1 MQMDDIEMLAL
12 EHTNKPPQSGK
23 VRARTD
29 RASHRDRHDWD
40 TNAGEII
47 DELIVAAGIFPAER
61 AGDNRLETT
70 LIQTSRDYLHMGTYP
85 GDRRLNDME
94 DTHTHARNALARPYA
109 RS

>member
-1 MQMDDIEMLAL
+1 MDDIKAL
-12 EHTNKPPQSGK
+12 MPEHTDKPPERGNIRT
-23 VRARTD
+23 RAD

-40 TNAGEII
+40 ANAGEKI
-47 DELIVAAGIFPAER
+47 DELIVAAGVFPAER

-70 LIQTSRDYLHMGTYP
+70 LIQAGRDYLHMGMYP

-94 DTHTHARNALARPYA
+94 DSHTQPRNALGRTSA